1 MPTALVTGAGGF
13 IGHHMV
19 RYLKQQNYYVIAV
32 SRRFPVFEASLAD
45 KYITGDL
52 SCSAFTAD
60 LFKEP
65 IDEVYQFAADMGG
78 AGYTFSHDNDA
89 NIMQNSLRINLNIL
103 SAIAKG
109 TAKKTKIFYPSSACV
124 YPKLCEDHP
133 SFPNCVETLAYPAY
147 PESDYGWEKLFSERL
162 FASYRRNYNI
172 EARIGRLHTI
182 IGPQCIFD
190 GGKEKV
196 PAALAR
202 KVINAEDGDEIT
214 IWGSGEQT
222 RSFLYID
229 DCLNAIYQLMQ
240 SGFSDPV
247 NIGSEELVSINELAS
262 KLIALSG
269 KTLQLKHID
278 GPVGPSARNSD
289 NRLIRESIGWAP
301 KVSLD
306 ESLNIL
312 YRWIYAQI
320 NAH

>member
-32 SRRFPVFEASLAD
+32 SRRVPAFEVSLAD

-52 SCSAFTAD
+52 GCSEFTAD

-78 AGYTFSHDNDA
+78 AGYTFSHENDA

-103 SAIAKG
+103 HAISNG
-109 TAKKTKIFYPSSACV
+109 PSNNTRIFYPSSACV
-124 YPKLCEDHP
+124 YPKLSENHP
-133 SFPNCVETLAYPAY
+133 SYPNYTESLAYPAN

-162 FASYRRNYNI
+162 YASYQRNYDI
-172 EARIGRLHTI
+172 EVRIGRLHTI
-182 IGPQCIFD
+182 IGPQCIYA

-202 KVINAEDGDEIT
+202 KVIQADDGGEIT

-222 RSFLYID
+222 RSFLYVD
-229 DCLNAIYQLMQ
+229 DCVRAIYQLMQ
-240 SGFSDPV
+240 SDFSAPV
-247 NIGSEELVSINELAS
+247 NIGSEELVSINELAG

-289 NRLIRESIGWAP
+289 NHLIREKLGWTP
-301 KVSLD
+301 KI
-306 ESLNIL
+306 SLNEGLKIT
-312 YRWIYAQI
+312 YDWIQQQMS
-320 NAH
+320 